1 MRRLLPVVL
10 GLSLGCGDD
19 APPADSATPAAAPA
33 ASDTAALSAETV
45 RIAGFETARVERGTW
60 HDVVAAPARIT
71 LDPSATEPIGS
82 IVEGRVTKVYVLPGD
97 RVTRGQVL
105 VAIHSHELMDARASL
120 AKAKA
125 GVAGAQ
131 SMQRLR
137 ASAAERAERLFGLK
151 ALSAADL
158 ERARAE
164 LADGN
169 AMLATAAAEL
179 ERSEALVEHL
189 VGHDALP
196 ADYDEHWVLIRAPM
210 DGQVTGRSVEPGNV
224 VLVGAPL
231 VTVSRTSSLV
241 LVLQL
246 PDASPVSP
254 GATVRFTTA
263 ATGDRRFTA
272 RVTRVFPAVDSVTR
286 TVEVHAAIAAT
297 GGILKAEMFASAEV
311 EGAGT
316 ASAIVVPAAAVQSFE
331 GDTVVIAASPRG
343 DGLHVEA
350 VRVRVGRLTRDRAE
364 ILAGIDTGSQVVVK
378 GAAVARAEILKRR
391 ASGGG
396 DAH

>member
-1 MRRLLPVVL
+1 MRRYLPVIL
-10 GLSLGCGDD
+10 GLSLGCGAEAPLPSGD
-19 APPADSATPAAAPA
+19 APAPATAAA
-33 ASDTAALSAETV
+33 DTALLGAETV
-45 RIAGFETARVERGTW
+45 RIAGFTTEPVARATW

-97 RVTRGQVL
+97 RVKRGDVL
-105 VAIHSHELMDARASL
+105 VAIHSHELMDARAAL

-131 SMQRLR
+131 STQRMR
-137 ASAAERAERLFGLK
+137 SSAADRAERLLSIK
-151 ALSAADL
+151 ALSTADL
-158 ERARAE
+158 ERARAD

-169 AMLATAAAEL
+169 AMLATASAEL

-196 ADYDEHWVLIRAPM
+196 ADYDEHWVLIRSPM
-210 DGQVTGRSVEPGNV
+210 DGQVTGRNVEPGNV

-241 LVLQL
+241 LILQL
-246 PDASPVSP
+246 PDAATVFP

-263 ATGDRRFTA
+263 ATGERRFAA
-272 RVTRVFPAVDSVTR
+272 RVTRVYPAVDSVTR
-286 TVEVHAAIAAT
+286 TVEVHATIAST
-297 GGILKAEMFASAEV
+297 GGVLKAEMFASAEV
-311 EGAGT
+311 DGSGST
-316 ASAIVVPAAAVQSFE
+316 TTLVIPAAAVQAFE
-331 GDTVVIAASPRG
+331 GDTVVIAAEPRG
-343 DGLHVEA
+343 EGLHVRA
-350 VRVRVGRLTRDRAE
+350 VRVRIGRLTRDRAE
-364 ILAGIDTGSQVVVK
+364 VLAGIDTGARVLVK
-378 GAAVARAEILKRR
+378 GAAVARAEIIKRR
-391 ASGGG
+391 DGGGG